1 MTSRWAAN
9 LLGRPP
15 LGELIAADLVMNH
28 GDRRP
33 SAREQLRDAAA
44 DLRSSNDSW
53 SYYGIGPVE
62 LELRSDLR
70 EAADDFAV
78 LYRDQRRLRSTGGRA
93 IRMEVRAEGRWRWG
107 FRRYAIIGDG
117 EEVFG
122 RLRRDEVLPYLEW
135 AINYRVI
142 AQHSEYLQLHAAT
155 LGRQGRGVILVGQ
168 SGSGK
173 STLAAAL
180 AARGWEYLSDEFA
193 LIDPD
198 TLLLHALP
206 KALCIK
212 AGSFDLVQRLGL
224 PLWRRRPYV
233 KAFKGR
239 VGYISPSDLN
249 VATDALPVRL
259 IVFPR
264 YRGGGGTSLFP
275 VSRSRAAFSLAANS
289 FNRGVFGDRLV
300 STLGRIVRQARCVAL
315 EPDGLEESCALLES
329 LLDVDHKTPAARP
342 DPRPRNHV
350 GSATCLTG

>member
-1 MTSRWAAN
+1 MTSQCASN
-9 LLGRPP
+9 LLGHPP
-15 LGELIAADLVMNH
+15 LGELIAADLEMNH
-28 GDRRP
+28 GERQP
-33 SAREQLRDAAA
+33 SARVKPRDAAEA
-44 DLRSSNDSW
+44 RRSSSDSW

-78 LYRDQRRLRSTGGRA
+78 LYRDQRRSTTTAGRV
-93 IRMEVRAEGRWRWG
+93 IRMEIRANGRSRWG
-107 FRRYAIIGDG
+107 FRRYAIFGDG

-142 AQHSEYLQLHAAT
+142 AKYNEYLQLHAAT
-155 LGRQGRGVILVGQ
+155 LGRQGQGVILVGQ

-212 AGSFDLVQRLGL
+212 AGSFDLIERLGL

-249 VATDALPVRL
+249 VATGALPVRL

-275 VSRSRAAFSLAANS
+275 VSRSRAAFSLAANA
-289 FNRGVFGDRLV
+289 FNRDVFGQRLV
-300 STLGRIVRQARCVAL
+300 STLGQIVRQARCVSL
-315 EPDGLEESCALLES
+315 EPDGLEDTCALLES
-329 LLDVDHKTPAARP
+329 LLDVDHGTPAARP
-342 DPRPRNHV
+342 DPQQPGPV